1 MAGSLKVVL
10 SLAWKRGCSLVLC
23 RNAVLLAAKLACASE
38 QRIVEWHKLE
48 GVFKDHL
55 VPTPLSWVDLLIRLP
70 RNPSNRALNTS

>member
-38 QRIVEWHKLE
+38 QRIIEWHKLE
-48 GVFKDHL
+48 GVLK
-55 VPTPLSWVDLLIRLP
+55 II
-70 RNPSNRALNTS
+70 